1 MYVTANNS
9 NNLLCM
15 FCGWKQKLSEVEIQN
30 VALLHL
36 LKMAQVQASLENSAN
51 LMVWAEWRN
60 IWESL

>member
-9 NNLLCM
+9 NNLLFM

>member
-1 MYVTANNS
+1 
-9 NNLLCM
+9 M